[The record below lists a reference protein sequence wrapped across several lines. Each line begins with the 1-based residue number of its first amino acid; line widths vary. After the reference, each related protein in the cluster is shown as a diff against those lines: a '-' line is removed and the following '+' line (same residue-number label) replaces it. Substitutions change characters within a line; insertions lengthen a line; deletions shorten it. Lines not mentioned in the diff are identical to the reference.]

1 MTLQVAAEEEMC
13 TISRKGGGHRT
24 NMGGQAWLLVA
35 LFLVADLVICNTAP
49 QAFGSGTAL
58 QFDGES
64 YATTPMRFE
73 ASFLLSFWLRSRDWF
88 RGSETM
94 FSLNDRGGRVVMIL
108 MTTGS
113 KDATRFQV
121 FLHGTTYE
129 SIDLGQH
136 SWAPTQLVH
145 FSVACL
151 EPPGWPRNVSANLTI
166 AINGSLA
173 YAVAV
178 QDGCMS
184 SAAADTPLN
193 IDWGST
199 NRGSKEAPSYSRF
212 MSGDLDDVRLW
223 SNVEEAVGYSLPL
236 PNPSPQS
243 LVAYYSFDTAAD
255 RATSPLWDIDSAVV
269 EARVG
274 EDGSCTP
281 RCIWVASTV
290 VAALGGDMIVT
301 GKPNG
306 DVAISLGGTCNILG
320 ICNILGC
327 M

>member
-1 MTLQVAAEEEMC
+1 
-13 TISRKGGGHRT
+13 
-24 NMGGQAWLLVA
+24 
-35 LFLVADLVICNTAP
+35 
-49 QAFGSGTAL
+49 
-58 QFDGES
+58 
-64 YATTPMRFE
+64 
-73 ASFLLSFWLRSRDWF
+73 
-88 RGSETM
+88 
-94 FSLNDRGGRVVMIL
+94 
-108 MTTGS
+108 
-113 KDATRFQV
+113 
-121 FLHGTTYE
+121 
-129 SIDLGQH
+129 
-136 SWAPTQLVH
+136 
-145 FSVACL
+145 
-151 EPPGWPRNVSANLTI
+151 
-166 AINGSLA
+166 
-173 YAVAV
+173 
-178 QDGCMS
+178 
-184 SAAADTPLN
+184 
-193 IDWGST
+193 
-199 NRGSKEAPSYSRF
+199 